1 MVDADL
7 PGIEDAKTLP
17 ADTFVVGT
25 INSYL
30 EEGTRLPLSGPVK
43 RRANVIEMPN
53 YLEEIVR
60 SSNRDAFSPI
70 CANLLRQTLGRIEN
84 RNQNG
89 TVSVLDGFRRQ
100 NLNQAIQEGSAIL
113 SEEFLEMVWRICE
126 VCASSRITGL
136 TFGVLQDIL
145 DYVAMAN
152 GDTVVA
158 LDSQIAQKIVPQLSG
173 PASVVRQLINLMEEL
188 GPAESDF
195 QQSKKAL
202 AELLASEDPGSG
214 LVSYMY

>member
-1 MVDADL
+1 M
-7 PGIEDAKTLP
+7 
-17 ADTFVVGT
+17 VGT

-60 SSNRDAFSPI
+60 NGNREGFSSI
-70 CANLLRQTLGRIEN
+70 CANLLRQTLVRIEN
-84 RNQNG
+84 RNQIG
-89 TVSVLDGFRRQ
+89 TVSILDSFRRQ
-100 NLNQAIQEGSAIL
+100 NLQLAIQEGSAIL
-113 SEEFLEMVWRICE
+113 SEEFLDVVWRICE
-126 VCASSRITGL
+126 ICASSRITGL
-136 TFGVLQDIL
+136 TFGVLQDVL

-152 GDTVVA
+152 GDAVSA

-173 PASVVRQLINLMEEL
+173 PASVVRQLIDLMEDL
-188 GPAESDF
+188 GPGEDGF

-202 AELLASEDPGSG
+202 AALLASEDPGSG
-214 LVSYMY
+214 LVTYMY